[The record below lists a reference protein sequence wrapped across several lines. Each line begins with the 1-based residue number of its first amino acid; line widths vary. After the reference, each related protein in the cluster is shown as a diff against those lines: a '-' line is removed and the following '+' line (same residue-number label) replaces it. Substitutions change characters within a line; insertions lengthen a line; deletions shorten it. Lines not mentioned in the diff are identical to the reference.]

1 MAITV
6 NHKSAISNAKT
17 VKARSISFSK
27 SRSGI
32 THLFVKPIK
41 AGEVIFFTSQLSLML
56 EIGTPLK
63 NALEAIRNQTNNA
76 DFKDVIQTM
85 IDDVEEGRQL
95 SGAMSRHPRV
105 FNEVFISMIRAGE
118 TGGFLDEMLN
128 RIVEMQEKREALRT
142 QIKSALT
149 YPIFLCILGFLV
161 VVFVLV
167 GVLPK
172 FTAFFE
178 GKEHILPFTTRFLMA
193 MSVSLRDYWWVYLI
207 GCTGSALGLKLFK
220 DSDQGQTLI
229 DWSFIKAPLISRLS
243 NKMNTCIMLRTLGH
257 LMESAVPILQ
267 ALEVTRDTI
276 KNRYFGQFIQQI
288 QVHVQQ
294 GGKFAQ
300 PFSNYPFILDSVKQ
314 MVATGEEVGSLPNV
328 MLRLA
333 TFYDAEVDRELK
345 TIASMIEPL
354 ALIVMGGVV
363 GVIVSA
369 VILPLFRLAHALH

>member
-1 MAITV
+1 
-6 NHKSAISNAKT
+6 
-17 VKARSISFSK
+17 
-27 SRSGI
+27 
-32 THLFVKPIK
+32 
-41 AGEVIFFTSQLSLML
+41 
-56 EIGTPLK
+56 
-63 NALEAIRNQTNNA
+63 
-76 DFKDVIQTM
+76 
-85 IDDVEEGRQL
+85 
-95 SGAMSRHPRV
+95 
-105 FNEVFISMIRAGE
+105 
-118 TGGFLDEMLN
+118 
-128 RIVEMQEKREALRT
+128 
-142 QIKSALT
+142 
-149 YPIFLCILGFLV
+149 
-161 VVFVLV
+161 
-167 GVLPK
+167 
-172 FTAFFE
+172 
-178 GKEHILPFTTRFLMA
+178 
-193 MSVSLRDYWWVYLI
+193 
-207 GCTGSALGLKLFK
+207 
-220 DSDQGQTLI
+220 
-229 DWSFIKAPLISRLS
+229 
-243 NKMNTCIMLRTLGH
+243 MLRTLGH